1 MPPFVIPFELKRE
14 CLLTNPLLCRVI
26 LLLLLVSRSKLI
38 PDFALTIHFIHLV
51 VTSVYTPGL
60 PTNLLWWS
68 LQACSAAFMTSMGIW
83 ACQWR
88 ELRPMAFGKPKET
101 PALPPESAGD
111 MEVEEASMG
120 FGRGRGRGKG
130 RDGTG
135 EYEMV
140 SIREGADEDV

>member
-1 MPPFVIPFELKRE
+1 MTN
-14 CLLTNPLLCRVI
+14 LLLHRVI

-51 VTSVYTPGL
+51 VTSVYTRSL

-88 ELRPMAFGKPKET
+88 ELRPMTFGKPKET
-101 PALPPESAGD
+101 PALPPEGGED
-111 MEVEEASMG
+111 MEEEEESMG

-130 RDGTG
+130 KGRDGAG
-135 EYEMV
+135 HYEMV
-140 SIREGADEDV
+140 RMREGADENV

>member
-1 MPPFVIPFELKRE
+1 ML
-14 CLLTNPLLCRVI
+14 
-26 LLLLLVSRSKLI
+26 LLLLLVARSKLI

-51 VTSVYTPGL
+51 VTSVYTRSL

-68 LQACSAAFMTSMGIW
+68 LQACSAALMTSMGIW

-101 PALPPESAGD
+101 PALPPEGGEI
-111 MEVEEASMG
+111 MEEEEASIG

-130 RDGTG
+130 RHGAG
-135 EYEMV
+135 QYEMV
-140 SIREGADEDV
+140 RMGEGADENV